1 MEILTYKKVY
11 QLVGDNA
18 SGTNECITKSAA
30 VEIAQ
35 AHRKD
40 ITSNLSQYLNNEYI
54 DIFSVEDKPDLSNFS
69 FTNKGYN
76 PQASGNTYTTSVS
89 SRDID
94 GNTIP
99 YNATS
104 DVDWITNIVINGTE
118 IRFTVSPNIGDQ
130 RTGHITGSNATG
142 KSDTITIIQEAKEA
156 DIDCTYTL
164 VATCDSVPTV
174 TINGTS
180 ITRYTTFG
188 NNYTFQY
195 TVRVRTES
203 EAPQSV
209 GFTINGGGAGE
220 SYNDGTISLL
230 PSSWSLNE
238 GLSKQFTV
246 NYSRVKTTKTWDNTS
261 GTISRDGSVN
271 VVLNAS
277 DTTEHPTIDYTI
289 SDTHVSGQSFSH
301 SKDGMQFTSAASSV
315 NCTGIISVQYNGLKA
330 TSTVTYAEEFPD
342 DTEHRWIDVSPT
354 QFTFSADGGSVDI
367 TGTYGLTGT
376 LGTRKEIGSISD
388 TITVDANTT
397 QSSRSGSKTYY
408 YNNDQSQT
416 PTVEVSWTQPNKEE
430 EFPEEWTYVFEYN
443 ISDANGGSSTDT
455 SWDRQY
461 YANGQE
467 IKHAD
472 DFTLNGVTSYRTKTG
487 TFGTVKKENVQYS
500 GQIGRPSGYN
510 YSDQEVTE
518 SGQLVQDGSN
528 KELQWSYTQEANVK
542 VWGISADPTSLYFE
556 ADGGTQSVSVTTW
569 YTWQTNDNNNQ
580 KFDETTTQEEITA
593 EANTSTQQ
601 REWTETITK
610 NDKSVSINCTQD
622 GKREVFRV
630 NYRLYVGL
638 SVNDTDKDTV
648 SLVWQSDQYGEPSK
662 KTVYVNAYKELINES
677 NQVVS
682 TETVEYSVASYAPQN
697 KFSVNKNGTLV
708 DFYPLEENTDYSSSK
723 ECSFRV
729 SITGQKNKFCT
740 ISLIQEK
747 KGIQLISGDA
757 VMFTYNWDEGT
768 DLDQAT
774 FVNLNHPSSNGDNY
788 AGFKGEIIPEYEKI
802 LYFAGDNIG
811 KGNEYAFID
820 FKSIIKYLK
829 EHGNEASSI
838 DGKTILESLTNDNG
852 IIQIEC
858 DLYTNW
864 YQVKKQ
870 ENITLSYSVYNKDSE
885 DASVTYN
892 NRQFVLTGYTKI
904 SDNSYQ
910 ALCYANGAGNG
921 YAVNRN
927 VRKGYTLS
935 AKFKYYL
942 NSGVFSFETNKDNVG
957 IWNKGYD
964 LTTVHKDISYS
975 DVQFTN
981 DGENIN
987 LSLSL
992 DSLNV
997 PDYFDKE
1004 LSINI
1009 PFEMKTAAENYLDEK
1024 WFSYLDKID
1033 IEINKLPY
1041 KVNISKPLTEFKYAN
1056 FGENQSVEVYPL
1068 INIIDRI
1075 VNYDRN
1081 EQLLFNYT
1089 TLKNNTVTIQKP
1101 ST

>member
-246 NYSRVKTTKTWDNTS
+246 NYSRVKTTKTWDNAS

-315 NCTGIISVQYNGLKA
+315 NCTGTISVQYNGLKA

-354 QFTFSADGGSVDI
+354 QFTFPADGGSVDI

-443 ISDANGGSSTDT
+443 ISDTNGGSSTDT

-542 VWGISADPTSLYFE
+542 VWGISADPTSLHFK

-593 EANTSTQQ
+593 EANTSKQQ
-601 REWTETITK
+601 KEWTETITK
-610 NDKSVSINCTQD
+610 NDKSVSINCTQN
-622 GKREVFRV
+622 GKPEVLRIQ
-630 NYRLYVGL
+630 YHIYAGL
-638 SVNDTDKDTV
+638 SANDINKDTV
-648 SLVWQSDQYGEPSK
+648 SLVWQSDQYGESSK
-662 KTVYVNAYKELINES
+662 KTVYINAYKEAVNES
-677 NQVVS
+677 NEVVS
-682 TETVEYSVASYAPQN
+682 TETVEYSVAGYASQS
-697 KFSVNKNGTLV
+697 KFSVNKNGTSV
-708 DFYPLEENTDYSSSK
+708 DFYPLEENTDYSESK
-723 ECSFRV
+723 EVAFRV
-729 SITGQKNKFCT
+729 SIKGQRDKFC
-740 ISLIQEK
+740 IIQLIQER
-747 KGIQLISGDA
+747 KGIQIISGDA
-757 VMFTYNWDEGT
+757 VMFTYNWDKGI

-774 FVNLNHPSSNGDNY
+774 FVNLNLKSSNDKNY
-788 AGFKGEIIPEYEKI
+788 AGYKGSIVSDYEKI
-802 LYFAGDNIG
+802 LYFAGDNRG
-811 KGNEYAFID
+811 TGNEYAFID
-820 FKSIIKYLK
+820 FKSIVKYLN
-829 EHGNEASSI
+829 EHRDDESSI
-838 DGKTILESLTNDNG
+838 DGKTVLQSLTNENG
-852 IIQIEC
+852 IISIQC

-864 YQVKKQ
+864 YSTKKQ

-885 DASVTYN
+885 NASVTS
-892 NRQFVLTGYTKI
+892 RDLQFILDGYTKK
-904 SDNSYQ
+904 SDNTRQ
-910 ALCYANGAGNG
+910 ALCYANGQW
-921 YAVNRN
+921 N
-927 VRKGYTLS
+927 VENQSPSDSYTLS
-935 AKFKYYL
+935 AKFTYYL
-942 NSGVFSFETNKDNVG
+942 NSGIFTFDTNKDNVG
-957 IWNKGYD
+957 KWQKGTEWKMIRSKAD
-964 LTTVHKDISYS
+964 LSDIR
-975 DVQFTN
+975 FEN
-981 DGENIN
+981 DGKNIIFGA
-987 LSLSL
+987 
-992 DSLNV
+992 SLNSV
-997 PDYFDKE
+997 NAPDYFDKNYNFGFD
-1004 LSINI
+1004 LNIYQNNPQDLILWQNFSTSI
-1009 PFEMKTAAENYLDEK
+1009 
-1024 WFSYLDKID
+1024 SQ
-1033 IEINKLPY
+1033 LPY
-1041 KVNISKPLTEFKYAN
+1041 KINWSIPLSNVVSKLT
-1056 FGENQSVEVYPL
+1056 FGENDSVEIFPTMSY
-1068 INIIDRI
+1068 RYI
-1075 VNYDRN
+1075 VNIDTK
-1081 EQLLFNYT
+1081 EALFVADGRYI
-1089 TLKNNTVTIQKP
+1089 NNSLTIQKQ